1 MELDGRQAQLL
12 CDLRV
17 FDLLGLLEREAL
29 DALGHVRAGGDSTP
43 AAKGLELDVGDDAV
57 LVDANL
63 QLHDIAAPDDAGDDG
78 EHNSRRQHAGGTGDS
93 RRGTDQAR
101 TDILVVLWE
110 RTDLFEGTE
119 REEGGRTSGGELS
132 DNPRVQAGRD
142 IRS

>member
-1 MELDGRQAQLL
+1 MELDWRETELL
-12 CDLRV
+12 RNFCVLDFFCV
-17 FDLLGLLEREAL
+17 LEGEAL
-29 DALGHVRAGGDSTP
+29 DSLGHVRARRNGTP
-43 AAKGLELDVGDDAV
+43 AAERLELDVGDDAV
-57 LVDANL
+57 LVDADL

-119 REEGGRTSGGELS
+119 REEGGGTSGGELS